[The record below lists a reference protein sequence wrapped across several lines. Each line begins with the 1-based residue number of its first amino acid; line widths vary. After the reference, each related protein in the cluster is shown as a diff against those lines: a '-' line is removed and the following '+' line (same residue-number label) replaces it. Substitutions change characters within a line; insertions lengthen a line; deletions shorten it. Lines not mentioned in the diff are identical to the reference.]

1 MNILEKIVLK
11 KREWVAQQKAKM
23 PLETVMQRS
32 DYRRTTFSLLDKV
45 RSSNDAAI
53 IAEFKR
59 KSPSKGNIF
68 EQADVV
74 HVTTAYQKA
83 GASAISILTDHDF
96 FGGADQDL
104 IDARTILSLPILRKD
119 FIIDEYQ
126 IHESKALGADIVLLI
141 AACLSTDEVKLFS
154 DLAK

>member
-68 EQADVV
+68 DSEFLKQYKGKFKGVPFRTYV
-74 HVTTAYQKA
+74 GLKYK
-83 GASAISILTDHDF
+83 GGYSDHF
-96 FGGADQDL
+96 PVFIHL
-104 IDARTILSLPILRKD
+104 IRTL
-119 FIIDEYQ
+119 
-126 IHESKALGADIVLLI
+126 
-141 AACLSTDEVKLFS
+141 
-154 DLAK
+154 